1 MTLACRERQD
11 LRDLVGVMSE
21 DALAQGLEQA
31 GPTLDDELYFPRP
44 LGFSLPA
51 VDGHE
56 PGQLVDAG
64 GEALTEQ
71 LLAEEV
77 GTGLVGAGAEHQN
90 GVGHGMD
97 GLGNGGVLALWISR
111 YYTGPGGK

>member
-1 MTLACRERQD
+1 M
-11 LRDLVGVMSE
+11 GE
-21 DALAQGLEQA
+21 DALAQGVEQA
-31 GPTLDDELYFPRP
+31 GPTLDDELNFPRP

-51 VDGHE
+51 IDGRE
-56 PGQLVDAG
+56 PGQLIDAG

-77 GTGLVGAGAEHQN
+77 GTGLVGAGAEHQD
-90 GVGHGMD
+90 GVGHRD
-97 GLGNGGVLALWISR
+97 GRSRQRGVLALWISR